1 MLMTDPKKLFGDRLV
16 ELRKVKGWSQEVLAW
31 ESGLARSYIGGV
43 ERGQRNISLLNI
55 CKLANTLGVLPSEL
69 LKFKEYPFLK

>member
-1 MLMTDPKKLFGDRLV
+1 MTDPKKLFGDRLV